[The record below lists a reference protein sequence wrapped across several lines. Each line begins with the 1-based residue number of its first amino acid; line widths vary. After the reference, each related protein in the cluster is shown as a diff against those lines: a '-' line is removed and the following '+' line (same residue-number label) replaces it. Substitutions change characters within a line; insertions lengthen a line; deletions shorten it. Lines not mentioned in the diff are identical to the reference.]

1 MSVQSSVAAQM
12 GFGVVGEAF
21 LDRMNRVQPGILD
34 SASAANN
41 VFGRA
46 FTVKNGADGT
56 PGSAITVEAG
66 GTGNFAGILVNP
78 KNHASYGTR
87 AGGPLAPSLVLPN
100 DVIAEFCKDADGVIV
115 AFTAAADEGDWVEF
129 VQATGV
135 LAPLAP
141 LAEPTAGSTIIDG
154 ARVERY
160 DVASGLAVI
169 SMTANVAPYTAPA
182 AP

>member
-1 MSVQSSVAAQM
+1 MQSSVFALM
-12 GFGVVGEAF
+12 GFGIVGEAF
-21 LDRMNRVQPGILD
+21 LDRMSRVQPGILD
-34 SASAANN
+34 TTDAANN

-46 FTVKNGADGT
+46 FTVADGADGT

-78 KNHASYGTR
+78 KSHTSYGTS
-87 AGGPLAPSLVLPN
+87 AGGPLAASLTLPN
-100 DVIAEFCKDADGVIV
+100 AIVAEFCKDADGIIV
-115 AFTAAADEGDWVEF
+115 TFAEAANEGDWIEF

-141 LAEPTAGSTIIDG
+141 LAEATAGSTIIDG

>member
-1 MSVQSSVAAQM
+1 MQSSVAAVM

-21 LDRMNRVQPGILD
+21 LDRMSRVQPGILD
-34 SASAANN
+34 TATAANN

-46 FTVKNGADGT
+46 FTVSAGADGT

-78 KNHASYGTR
+78 KNHASYGTS
-87 AGGPLAPSLVLPN
+87 AGGPLAASLTLPN
-100 DVIAEFCKDADGVIV
+100 NVVAEFCKDADGIIV
-115 AFTAAADEGDWVEF
+115 TFADEEANEGDWVEF
-129 VQATGV
+129 AQATGV
-135 LAPLAP
+135 LSPLAP
-141 LAEPTAGSTIIDG
+141 MAAATVGSTIIDG

-160 DVASGLAVI
+160 DVTSGLAVI
-169 SMTANVAPYTAPA
+169 SLTANVAPYTAPA